1 MTSASYK
8 QMESLR
14 LLEAS
19 YKLSLEN
26 VKKFQKEMILEVLL
40 IFPLYAGIFVLFFR
54 FRRIIKAMT
63 EIDEIF
69 SALSSEDDDK
79 RDFLVEKIKNGET
92 ISNSKTPWTVERLE
106 KASDKV
112 VDKLYEKY
120 VNPPPVKVNKQD
132 ALEMGKPVCPV
143 VIEMYAEGLKTL
155 MEQMPYVSSRYTI
168 NTEKLKASIAS
179 DKYFCD
185 NLAIK
190 IGSKMIE
197 QMGENSVARVGV
209 LLAAKTWDAIE
220 VKKSVINERIAGKN
234 LLSAGEPLEGAEG
247 DNRA

>member
-1 MTSASYK
+1 
-8 QMESLR
+8 
-14 LLEAS
+14 
-19 YKLSLEN
+19 
-26 VKKFQKEMILEVLL
+26 
-40 IFPLYAGIFVLFFR
+40 
-54 FRRIIKAMT
+54 MT

-69 SALSSEDDDK
+69 SALSSEDDEVSK

-92 ISNSKTPWTVERLE
+92 ISNSKTLWTVERLE

-120 VNPPPVKVNKQD
+120 VNPPRVKVNKRD

-155 MEQMPYVSSRYTI
+155 MEQMPYVSSRSLSVK
-168 NTEKLKASIAS
+168 TEKLKASIAS

-209 LLAAKTWDAIE
+209 SLAAKTWDAVE
-220 VKKSVINERIAGKN
+220 VKKV
-234 LLSAGEPLEGAEG
+234 
-247 DNRA
+247 